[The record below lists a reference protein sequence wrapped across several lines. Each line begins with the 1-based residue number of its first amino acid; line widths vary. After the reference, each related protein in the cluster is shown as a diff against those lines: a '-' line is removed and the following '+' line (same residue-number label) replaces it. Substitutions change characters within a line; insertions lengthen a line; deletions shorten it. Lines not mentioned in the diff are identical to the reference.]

1 MKILITGGAG
11 FIGSNLA
18 RYMLQRGQQVLI
30 FDNFSTGKLENL
42 EEICDQATVMRGDI
56 RDYETLRAAVGQV
69 EAVSHQAALGSVPR
83 SVRDPRTT
91 HDVNVN
97 GTLNVLEAMRET
109 GVKRIVFAASSSAY
123 GRHQALPKHE
133 GLPAA
138 PISPYAASKVAGELY
153 LQAYSATFGIEA
165 VCLRYFN
172 VFGPRQDPLGD
183 YAAVIPRFVRALMQG
198 KQPVIYGDGEQSR
211 DFCYVE
217 NACEA
222 NWLALQAPREKCDGL
237 PINIAC
243 GRRTSLNQLVA
254 KLQELLDT
262 RIGPEY
268 LPARAGDVLHSLA
281 DLTRAKQT
289 IDYEP
294 RVHLEEGL
302 ERALPW
308 YRSHC

>member
-1 MKILITGGAG
+1 MRILITGGAG

-18 RYMLQRGQQVLI
+18 RYMLQKGQQVSI

-42 EEICDQATVMRGDI
+42 DGIRDQVTITRGDI
-56 RDYETLRAAVGQV
+56 RDYDALRTAIGQV

-83 SVRDPRTT
+83 SVKDPRTT

-133 GLPAA
+133 GLPPA
-138 PISPYAASKVAGELY
+138 PISPYAASKVMGELY
-153 LQAYSATFGIEA
+153 LQAYAATFGMES

-183 YAAVIPRFVRALMQG
+183 YAAVIPRFVTALMQG
-198 KQPVIYGDGEQSR
+198 QRPVIYGDGEQSR

-222 NWLALQAPREKCDGL
+222 NWLALQAPGEKCDGL

-243 GRRTSLNQLVA
+243 GRRTSLNQLVV
-254 KLQELLDT
+254 KLQGLLGT
-262 RIGPEY
+262 NIEPEY
-268 LPARAGDVLHSLA
+268 VPARAGDVLHSLA
-281 DLTRAKQT
+281 DLSRAKQT
-289 IDYEP
+289 IGYEP
-294 RVHLEEGL
+294 KVQLEEGL

-308 YRSHC
+308 YRSQ

>member
-1 MKILITGGAG
+1 MRILITGGAG

-18 RYMLQRGQQVLI
+18 RYLLQKGQHVLI
-30 FDNFSTGKLENL
+30 FDDFSTGKLDNL
-42 EEICDQATVMRGDI
+42 EEIRDQITIVRGDI
-56 RDYETLRAAVGQV
+56 RDYDKLRGAIGQV

-83 SVRDPRTT
+83 SVKDPRTT

-123 GRHQALPKHE
+123 GKHEVLPKHE

-153 LQAYSATFGIEA
+153 MQAYSATYGIEA

-183 YAAVIPRFVRALMQG
+183 YAAVIPRFVQALLDG
-198 KQPVIYGDGEQSR
+198 RRPVVYGDGEQSR

-217 NACEA
+217 NACKA

-243 GRRTSLNQLVA
+243 GRRASLNQLLA
-254 KLQELLDT
+254 DLQQLLGT
-262 RIGPEY
+262 KIEPEY
-268 LPARAGDVLHSLA
+268 SPARPGDVLHSLA
-281 DLTRAKQT
+281 GLERAKET
-289 IDYEP
+289 IGYEP
-294 RVHLEEGL
+294 KVHLLEGL
-302 ERALPW
+302 ERSLSW
-308 YRSHC
+308 YTSLR

>member
-1 MKILITGGAG
+1 MRILITGGAG

-18 RYMLQRGQQVLI
+18 RYLLAKRQQVTI
-30 FDNFSTGKLENL
+30 FDNFATGKLANL
-42 EEICDQATVMRGDI
+42 EEISDQVTIVKGDI
-56 RDYETLRAAVGQV
+56 RDYDTIRTAISQV

-83 SVRDPRTT
+83 SVKDPRTT

-109 GVKRIVFAASSSAY
+109 GAKRIVFAASSSAY
-123 GRHQALPKHE
+123 GRHQVLPKHE

-138 PISPYAASKVAGELY
+138 PISPYAASKVTGELY
-153 LQAYSATFGIEA
+153 LQAYSATYGIEA

-183 YAAVIPRFVRALMQG
+183 YAAVIPRFVRALMRSER
-198 KQPVIYGDGEQSR
+198 PVIYGDGEQSR

-217 NACEA
+217 NTCEA
-222 NWLALQAPREKCDGL
+222 NWLALTAPGEKCDGL

-243 GRRTSLNQLVA
+243 GRRTTLNQLLT
-254 KLQELLDT
+254 KLQQLLNT
-262 RIGPEY
+262 KIPPEY

-281 DLTRAKQT
+281 DLTRARQT
-289 IDYEP
+289 IGYEP
-294 RVHLEEGL
+294 RVQIGEGL
-302 ERALPW
+302 ERALSW
-308 YRSHC
+308 YKSTC